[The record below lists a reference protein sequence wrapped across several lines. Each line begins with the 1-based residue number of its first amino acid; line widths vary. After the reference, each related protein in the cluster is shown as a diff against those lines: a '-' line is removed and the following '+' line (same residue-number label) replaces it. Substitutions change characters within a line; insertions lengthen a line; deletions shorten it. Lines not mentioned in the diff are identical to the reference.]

1 MTNSMQHPKN
11 KINDAPIHITV
22 TEQGPYLVYGCPPLA
37 MQYIMPDDNNES
49 WYFQAGRSFSTKTD
63 PTALCRCGSSKRHP
77 YCDGSHANTDW
88 NPQLTASPEIR
99 SDEVETVEGATLDLL
114 DNSKFCVFARF
125 CHPGGDTWDLTEHSD
140 APDSRQLAIREASMC
155 PSGRLTARD
164 RKTRQ
169 PFEFH
174 FEPSLGLIEDN
185 AIGSSGGLWVRGG
198 IPIQRATGETYAIR
212 NRVVLCRCGQSSN
225 KPYCDGT
232 HASVKWRD
240 KIECVPDGETLPEKS
255 TERYAHQQRH
265 KNPCKNISCKD

>member
-49 WYFQAGRSFSTKTD
+49 WYFQVGRSFSTKTD

-212 NRVVLCRCGQSSN
+212 NRVVLCRCGQSFN

-240 KIECVPDGETLPEKS
+240 KIECVPDGETLPEKV
-255 TERYAHQQRH
+255 Y
-265 KNPCKNISCKD
+265 

>member
-212 NRVVLCRCGQSSN
+212 KGVVLCRCGQSSN

-240 KIECVPDGETLPEKS
+240 KIECVPDGETLPEKV
-255 TERYAHQQRH
+255 Y
-265 KNPCKNISCKD
+265 